1 MKKWLKISLYTL
13 VGAAAVG
20 FVCAFAVPWSH
31 STIISCV
38 GSSGVKPFVEE
49 YAKTYSKTNNV
60 DINVDAGGSG
70 FGISQIANNFT
81 NIGCASKNPFEAV
94 KDTYRQNWISNKIK
108 TVTIGWEGI
117 CIVYIPP
124 KGISNDIN
132 LNKVLTLNENDITNL
147 YRTFSGFKD
156 GLPTEKPLLSL
167 FLNPECEIS
176 ENDRFKFEHQ
186 EVIPYARSGGSLTS
200 GTAASFFEGSHFK
213 NYSEG
218 LTEAQKTAFVNGNYG
233 KDFRLYDT
241 DEANSRAWSVFNK
254 NNIPGSMVYLSS
266 SFVQKNY
273 DLIKSSNCGI
283 LAYNN
288 CEYNVEDINIHYN
301 FFRPLNLM
309 LSINSN
315 IQTQKFIQD
324 VINYSMHVGF
334 TNLGAK
340 GISQNQYKSMMS
352 IDSNFWVDD
361 VTLMN
366 QRDSSWDQDN
376 TVFGAIE

>member
-200 GTAASFFEGSHFK
+200 GTAASFFEGSHFN

-288 CEYNVEDINIHYN
+288 CEYNVEDINIRYN

>member
-1 MKKWLKISLYTL
+1 MNKWLKISLYTL

-20 FVCAFAVPWSH
+20 FVCAFAIPWSH

-108 TVTIGWEGI
+108 TITIGWEGI

-124 KGISNDIN
+124 KEISNSVN
-132 LNKVLTLNENDITNL
+132 LNQVLTLDNDNITDL

-156 GLPTEKPLLSL
+156 GLPSEKPYLSL
-167 FLNPECEIS
+167 FLNPKYKIS
-176 ENDRFKFEHQ
+176 ETDKAKFERQ

-213 NYSEG
+213 NYSKG

-254 NNIPGSMVYLSS
+254 NNIPGSMIYLSS

-283 LAYNN
+283 LAYNKH
-288 CEYNVEDINIHYN
+288 EYNVEDININYK

-324 VINYSMHVGF
+324 VINYSMDVGF

-340 GISQNQYKSMMS
+340 GISQGQYNSMS

-361 VTLMN
+361 VALMN
-366 QRDSSWDQDN
+366 QRGSSWDQDD
-376 TVFGAIE
+376 TIFGAIE

>member
-13 VGAAAVG
+13 VGAATVG

-132 LNKVLTLNENDITNL
+132 LNKVLTLNKDNITNL

-156 GLPTEKPLLSL
+156 GLPTEKPYLSL
-167 FLNPECEIS
+167 FLNTDEQLS
-176 ENDRFKFEHQ
+176 QNDKVKFEHQ

-200 GTAASFFEGSHFK
+200 GTAASFFEGSHFGDCSTK
-213 NYSEG
+213 G
-218 LTEAQKTAFVNGNYG
+218 LTEAQKAAFVNGNYG

-283 LAYNN
+283 LAYKD
-288 CEYNVEDINIHYN
+288 CEYNVEDISIKYK

-324 VINYSMHVGF
+324 VINYSINIGF

-340 GISQNQYKSMMS
+340 GISQDQYNSMS

-366 QRDSSWDQDN
+366 QRGSSWDQDN

>member
-167 FLNPECEIS
+167 FLNPEYQIS
-176 ENDRFKFEHQ
+176 ENDKVKFEHQ

-254 NNIPGSMVYLSS
+254 NNIPGSMIYLSS

-288 CEYNVEDINIHYN
+288 CEYNVEDINIRYN